1 MQGRLPFR
9 KTKETYKTMESK
21 SILIL
26 LVVILLSSSCK
37 SKKLIETTKVD
48 SVITTV
54 QKVELATDSSD
65 IETTEEIAYVF
76 DTLVNHQVTPLEAI
90 RGDYKYKLKA
100 IHIKRHIKE
109 RKRLQSLKIDKKENK
124 AIKVD
129 KTTIQEEKPKGNNT
143 LLYLLG
149 IGIVVYLILK
159 KL

>member
-1 MQGRLPFR
+1 M
-9 KTKETYKTMESK
+9 
-21 SILIL
+21 
-26 LVVILLSSSCK
+26 VVILLSSSCK
-37 SKKLIETTKVD
+37 SKKLVETTKVD
-48 SVITTV
+48 SVVTIV

-65 IETTEEIAYVF
+65 IETTEEIAYIF

-90 RGDYKYKLKA
+90 RGDYKHKLKA

-143 LLYLLG
+143 LLLILG
-149 IGIVVYLILK
+149 IGVVVYLILK

>member
-1 MQGRLPFR
+1 MDAN
-9 KTKETYKTMESK
+9 KIIYV
-21 SILIL
+21 
-26 LVVILLSSSCK
+26 LVVILLLSSCK
-37 SKKLIETTKVD
+37 SKKLVETTKVD
-48 SVITTV
+48 SVVTIV

-129 KTTIQEEKPKGNNT
+129 KTTIQEEKPK
-143 LLYLLG
+143 
-149 IGIVVYLILK
+149 
-159 KL
+159 

>member
-1 MQGRLPFR
+1 
-9 KTKETYKTMESK
+9 
-21 SILIL
+21 

-37 SKKLIETTKVD
+37 SKKLVETTKVD
-48 SVITTV
+48 SVITIV

-65 IETTEEIAYVF
+65 IETTEEIAYIF

-90 RGDYKYKLKA
+90 RGDYKHKLKA

-143 LLYLLG
+143 LLLILG

>member
-1 MQGRLPFR
+1 M
-9 KTKETYKTMESK
+9 
-21 SILIL
+21 
-26 LVVILLSSSCK
+26 VVIILSSSCK
-37 SKKLIETTKVD
+37 SKKLVETTKVD
-48 SVITTV
+48 SVITIV

-65 IETTEEIAYVF
+65 IETTEEIAYIF

-90 RGDYKYKLKA
+90 RGDYKHKLKA
-100 IHIKRHIKE
+100 IYIKRHIKE

>member
-1 MQGRLPFR
+1 
-9 KTKETYKTMESK
+9 MESK
-21 SILIL
+21 SITIL

-37 SKKLIETTKVD
+37 SKKLVETTKVD
-48 SVITTV
+48 SVITLV

-109 RKRLQSLKIDKKENK
+109 KKRLQSLKIDKKENK

>member
-1 MQGRLPFR
+1 
-9 KTKETYKTMESK
+9 MESK
-21 SILIL
+21 SVIIL

-37 SKKLIETTKVD
+37 SKKLVETTKVD
-48 SVITTV
+48 SVVTIV

-65 IETTEEIAYVF
+65 IETTEEIAYIF

-90 RGDYKYKLKA
+90 RGDYKHKLKA

-109 RKRLQSLKIDKKENK
+109 KKRLQSLKIDKKENK

-143 LLYLLG
+143 LLLILG
-149 IGIVVYLILK
+149 IGVVVYLILK

>member
-1 MQGRLPFR
+1 
-9 KTKETYKTMESK
+9 MESK
-21 SILIL
+21 SIIIL

-37 SKKLIETTKVD
+37 SKKLVETTKVD
-48 SVITTV
+48 SVITIV

-90 RGDYKYKLKA
+90 RGDYKHKLKA
-100 IHIKRHIKE
+100 IYIKRHIKE

-143 LLYLLG
+143 LLIILG
-149 IGIVVYLILK
+149 IGVVVYLILK

>member
-1 MQGRLPFR
+1 MVV
-9 KTKETYKTMESK
+9 
-21 SILIL
+21 IIL
-26 LVVILLSSSCK
+26 LSSCK
-37 SKKLIETTKVD
+37 SKKLVETTKVD
-48 SVITTV
+48 SVITVV

-109 RKRLQSLKIDKKENK
+109 RKRLQSLKIDKKEDK
-124 AIKVD
+124 AIKVQ
-129 KTTIQEEKPKGNNT
+129 KVSTLEEKPKNNT
-143 LLYLLG
+143 TLFLILG
-149 IGIVVYLILK
+149 IAIAVYLILK

>member
-1 MQGRLPFR
+1 M
-9 KTKETYKTMESK
+9 
-21 SILIL
+21 
-26 LVVILLSSSCK
+26 VVILLSSSCK
-37 SKKLIETTKVD
+37 SKKLVETTKVD
-48 SVITTV
+48 SVITIV

-65 IETTEEIAYVF
+65 IETTEEIAYIF

-90 RGDYKYKLKA
+90 RGDYKHKLKA

-109 RKRLQSLKIDKKENK
+109 RKRLQSLKIYKKENK

-149 IGIVVYLILK
+149 IGVVVYLILK

>member
-1 MQGRLPFR
+1 
-9 KTKETYKTMESK
+9 
-21 SILIL
+21 

-37 SKKLIETTKVD
+37 SKKLVETTKVD
-48 SVITTV
+48 SVITIV

-65 IETTEEIAYVF
+65 IETTEEIAYIF

-90 RGDYKYKLKA
+90 RGDYKHKLKA

-149 IGIVVYLILK
+149 IGVVVYLILK

>member
-1 MQGRLPFR
+1 MVA
-9 KTKETYKTMESK
+9 KKI
-21 SILIL
+21 ILG
-26 LVVILLSSSCK
+26 LVVILLLSSCK
-37 SKKLIETTKVD
+37 SKKLVETTKVD
-48 SVITTV
+48 SVITVV

-109 RKRLQSLKIDKKENK
+109 RKRLQSLKIDKKEDK
-124 AIKVD
+124 AIKVQ
-129 KTTIQEEKPKGNNT
+129 KVSTIEEKPKNNT
-143 LLYLLG
+143 TLFLILG
-149 IGIVVYLILK
+149 IAIAVYLILK

>member
-1 MQGRLPFR
+1 M
-9 KTKETYKTMESK
+9 
-21 SILIL
+21 
-26 LVVILLSSSCK
+26 VVILLSSSCK
-37 SKKLIETTKVD
+37 SKKLVETTKVD
-48 SVITTV
+48 SVVTIV

-65 IETTEEIAYVF
+65 IETTEEIAYIF

-90 RGDYKYKLKA
+90 RGDYKHKLKA

-124 AIKVD
+124 AIKVN

-149 IGIVVYLILK
+149 IGVVVYLILK

>member
-1 MQGRLPFR
+1 M
-9 KTKETYKTMESK
+9 
-21 SILIL
+21 
-26 LVVILLSSSCK
+26 VVILLSSCK
-37 SKKLIETTKVD
+37 SKKLVETTKVD
-48 SVITTV
+48 SVITIV

-65 IETTEEIAYVF
+65 IETTEEIAYIF

-90 RGDYKYKLKA
+90 RGDYKHKLKA

-129 KTTIQEEKPKGNNT
+129 KNTIQEEKPKGNNT

-149 IGIVVYLILK
+149 IGVVVYLILK

>member
-1 MQGRLPFR
+1 
-9 KTKETYKTMESK
+9 MESK
-21 SILIL
+21 RIIFV
-26 LVVILLSSSCK
+26 LVVILLLSSCK
-37 SKKLIETTKVD
+37 SKKLVETTKVD
-48 SVITTV
+48 SVITLV

-129 KTTIQEEKPKGNNT
+129 KTTIQEEKPKNNT
-143 LLYLLG
+143 TLFLILG
-149 IGIVVYLILK
+149 IAIAVYLILK

>member
-1 MQGRLPFR
+1 M
-9 KTKETYKTMESK
+9 
-21 SILIL
+21 
-26 LVVILLSSSCK
+26 VVILLSSSCK

-129 KTTIQEEKPKGNNT
+129 KTTIQEEKPKNNT
-143 LLYLLG
+143 TLFLILG
-149 IGIVVYLILK
+149 IAIAVYLILK

>member
-1 MQGRLPFR
+1 M
-9 KTKETYKTMESK
+9 
-21 SILIL
+21 
-26 LVVILLSSSCK
+26 VVILLSSSCK
-37 SKKLIETTKVD
+37 SKKLVETTKVD
-48 SVITTV
+48 SVITLV

-109 RKRLQSLKIDKKENK
+109 KKRLQSLKIAKAENK
-124 AIKVD
+124 AIKID
-129 KTTIQEEKPKGNNT
+129 KTVIQEEKPKGNNT
-143 LLYLLG
+143 LLLILG
-149 IGIVVYLILK
+149 IGVVVYLILK

>member
-1 MQGRLPFR
+1 MVA
-9 KTKETYKTMESK
+9 KKI
-21 SILIL
+21 ILG
-26 LVVILLSSSCK
+26 LVVILLLSSCK
-37 SKKLIETTKVD
+37 SKKLVETTKVD
-48 SVITTV
+48 SVITVV

-143 LLYLLG
+143 LLLILG
-149 IGIVVYLILK
+149 IGIVVYIILK

>member
-1 MQGRLPFR
+1 M
-9 KTKETYKTMESK
+9 
-21 SILIL
+21 
-26 LVVILLSSSCK
+26 VVILLSSSCK
-37 SKKLIETTKVD
+37 SKKLVETTKID
-48 SVITTV
+48 SVITVV

-109 RKRLQSLKIDKKENK
+109 RKRLQRLKIVKKENK

-143 LLYLLG
+143 LLLILG
-149 IGIVVYLILK
+149 IGVVVYLILK

>member
-1 MQGRLPFR
+1 MVAKRIIFV
-9 KTKETYKTMESK
+9 M
-21 SILIL
+21 
-26 LVVILLSSSCK
+26 VVILLLSSCK
-37 SKKLIETTKVD
+37 SKKLVETTKVD
-48 SVITTV
+48 SVITVV

-124 AIKVD
+124 AIKVQ
-129 KTTIQEEKPKGNNT
+129 KVSTIEEKPKNNT
-143 LLYLLG
+143 TLFLILG
-149 IGIVVYLILK
+149 IAIAVYLILK

>member
-1 MQGRLPFR
+1 
-9 KTKETYKTMESK
+9 MESK
-21 SILIL
+21 SITIL
-26 LVVILLSSSCK
+26 LVVILLLSSCK
-37 SKKLIETTKVD
+37 SRKLVETTKVD
-48 SVITTV
+48 SVITVV

-149 IGIVVYLILK
+149 IGVVVYLILK

>member
-1 MQGRLPFR
+1 
-9 KTKETYKTMESK
+9 MESK
-21 SILIL
+21 SVIVL

-37 SKKLIETTKVD
+37 SKKLVETTKVD
-48 SVITTV
+48 SVITVV

-90 RGDYKYKLKA
+90 RGDYKHKLKA

-143 LLYLLG
+143 LLLILG

>member
-1 MQGRLPFR
+1 MVAKRI
-9 KTKETYKTMESK
+9 
-21 SILIL
+21 ILG
-26 LVVILLSSSCK
+26 LVVILLLSSCK
-37 SKKLIETTKVD
+37 SKKLVETTKVD
-48 SVITTV
+48 SVITIV

-124 AIKVD
+124 AIKID
-129 KTTIQEEKPKGNNT
+129 KTVVQEEKPKGNNT
-143 LLYLLG
+143 LFLILG
-149 IGIVVYLILK
+149 IGVVVYLILK

>member
-1 MQGRLPFR
+1 
-9 KTKETYKTMESK
+9 MESK
-21 SILIL
+21 SVIIL

-37 SKKLIETTKVD
+37 SKKLVETTKVD
-48 SVITTV
+48 SVITIV

-65 IETTEEIAYVF
+65 IETTEEIAYIF

-109 RKRLQSLKIDKKENK
+109 RKRLQSLKIAKVENK
-124 AIKVD
+124 AIKID
-129 KTTIQEEKPKGNNT
+129 KTVVQEEKPKGNNT
-143 LLYLLG
+143 LLIILG
-149 IGIVVYLILK
+149 IGVVVYLIVK

>member
-1 MQGRLPFR
+1 MV
-9 KTKETYKTMESK
+9 TKR
-21 SILIL
+21 IIFG
-26 LVVILLSSSCK
+26 LVVILLLSSCK
-37 SKKLIETTKVD
+37 SKKLVETTKVD
-48 SVITTV
+48 SVITVV

-65 IETTEEIAYVF
+65 IETTEEIAYIF

-149 IGIVVYLILK
+149 IGVVVYLILK

>member
-1 MQGRLPFR
+1 MVAKRI
-9 KTKETYKTMESK
+9 
-21 SILIL
+21 ILG
-26 LVVILLSSSCK
+26 LVVIILLSSCK
-37 SKKLIETTKVD
+37 SRKLVETTKVD
-48 SVITTV
+48 SVITVV

-65 IETTEEIAYVF
+65 IETTEEIAYIF

-90 RGDYKYKLKA
+90 RGDYKHKLKA

-124 AIKVD
+124 AIKID
-129 KTTIQEEKPKGNNT
+129 KTVVQEEKPKGNNT

-149 IGIVVYLILK
+149 IGVVVYLILK

>member
-1 MQGRLPFR
+1 
-9 KTKETYKTMESK
+9 MESK
-21 SILIL
+21 SVIVLM
-26 LVVILLSSSCK
+26 VVILLSSSCK
-37 SKKLIETTKVD
+37 SKKLVETTKVD
-48 SVITTV
+48 SVVTIV

-65 IETTEEIAYVF
+65 IETTEEIAYIF

-90 RGDYKYKLKA
+90 RGDYKHKLKA

-149 IGIVVYLILK
+149 IGVVVYLILK

>member
-1 MQGRLPFR
+1 MVIKRI
-9 KTKETYKTMESK
+9 
-21 SILIL
+21 ILG
-26 LVVILLSSSCK
+26 LVVILLLSSCK
-37 SKKLIETTKVD
+37 SKKLVETTKID

-90 RGDYKYKLKA
+90 RGDYKHKLKA

-149 IGIVVYLILK
+149 IGVVVYLILK

>member
-1 MQGRLPFR
+1 M
-9 KTKETYKTMESK
+9 
-21 SILIL
+21 
-26 LVVILLSSSCK
+26 VVILLLSSCK
-37 SKKLIETTKVD
+37 SKKLVETTKVD
-48 SVITTV
+48 SVITVV

-90 RGDYKYKLKA
+90 RGDYKHKLKA

-129 KTTIQEEKPKGNNT
+129 KTIIQEEKPKNNT
-143 LLYLLG
+143 TLFLILG
-149 IGIVVYLILK
+149 IAIAVYLILK

>member
-1 MQGRLPFR
+1 M
-9 KTKETYKTMESK
+9 
-21 SILIL
+21 
-26 LVVILLSSSCK
+26 VVILLLSSCK
-37 SKKLIETTKVD
+37 SKKLVETTKVD
-48 SVITTV
+48 SVITVV

-129 KTTIQEEKPKGNNT
+129 KTTIQGEKPKGNNT
-143 LLYLLG
+143 LLLILG
-149 IGIVVYLILK
+149 IGIVIYLILK

>member
-1 MQGRLPFR
+1 MVAKRIIFG
-9 KTKETYKTMESK
+9 
-21 SILIL
+21 
-26 LVVILLSSSCK
+26 LVVILLLSSCK
-37 SKKLIETTKVD
+37 SKKLVETTKVD
-48 SVITTV
+48 SVITVV

-109 RKRLQSLKIDKKENK
+109 RKRLQSLKIDKKEDK

-129 KTTIQEEKPKGNNT
+129 KTTIQEEKPKNNT
-143 LLYLLG
+143 TLFLILG
-149 IGIVVYLILK
+149 IAIAVYLILK

>member
-1 MQGRLPFR
+1 
-9 KTKETYKTMESK
+9 MESK
-21 SILIL
+21 RIIFV

-37 SKKLIETTKVD
+37 SKKLVETTKVD
-48 SVITTV
+48 SVITVV

-65 IETTEEIAYVF
+65 IETTEEVSYVF

>member
-1 MQGRLPFR
+1 M
-9 KTKETYKTMESK
+9 
-21 SILIL
+21 
-26 LVVILLSSSCK
+26 VVILLSSSCK
-37 SKKLIETTKVD
+37 SKKLVETTKVD
-48 SVITTV
+48 SVVTIV

-65 IETTEEIAYVF
+65 IETTEEIAYIF

-90 RGDYKYKLKA
+90 RGDYKHKLKA
-100 IHIKRHIKE
+100 IYIKRHIKE

-149 IGIVVYLILK
+149 IGVVVYLILK

>member
-1 MQGRLPFR
+1 MVAKRI
-9 KTKETYKTMESK
+9 
-21 SILIL
+21 ILG
-26 LVVILLSSSCK
+26 LVVILLLSSCK
-37 SKKLIETTKVD
+37 SKKLVETTKVD
-48 SVITTV
+48 SVITVV

-65 IETTEEIAYVF
+65 IETTEEIAYIF

-90 RGDYKYKLKA
+90 RGDYKHKLKA

-129 KTTIQEEKPKGNNT
+129 KTTIQEEKPKGNDT

-149 IGIVVYLILK
+149 IGVVVYLILK

>member
-1 MQGRLPFR
+1 MVAKRI
-9 KTKETYKTMESK
+9 
-21 SILIL
+21 ILG
-26 LVVILLSSSCK
+26 LVVILLLSSCK
-37 SKKLIETTKVD
+37 SRKTIETTKID

-129 KTTIQEEKPKGNNT
+129 KTVIQEEKPKGNNT

-149 IGIVVYLILK
+149 IGIVVYIILK

>member
-1 MQGRLPFR
+1 MVAKRI
-9 KTKETYKTMESK
+9 
-21 SILIL
+21 ILG
-26 LVVILLSSSCK
+26 LVVILLLSSCK
-37 SKKLIETTKVD
+37 SKKLVETTKVD
-48 SVITTV
+48 SVVTIV

-143 LLYLLG
+143 LLIILG
-149 IGIVVYLILK
+149 IGVVVYLIIK

>member
-1 MQGRLPFR
+1 M
-9 KTKETYKTMESK
+9 
-21 SILIL
+21 
-26 LVVILLSSSCK
+26 VVILLSSSCK
-37 SKKLIETTKVD
+37 SKKLVETTKID
-48 SVITTV
+48 SVITVV

-143 LLYLLG
+143 LLLILG

>member
-1 MQGRLPFR
+1 
-9 KTKETYKTMESK
+9 MESK
-21 SILIL
+21 SVIIL
-26 LVVILLSSSCK
+26 LVVILLSSCK
-37 SKKLIETTKVD
+37 SKKLVETTKVD

-109 RKRLQSLKIDKKENK
+109 RKRLQSLKIAKAENK
-124 AIKVD
+124 AIKID
-129 KTTIQEEKPKGNNT
+129 KTVIQEEKPKGNNT
-143 LLYLLG
+143 LLLILG
-149 IGIVVYLILK
+149 IGVVVYLILK

>member
-1 MQGRLPFR
+1 M
-9 KTKETYKTMESK
+9 
-21 SILIL
+21 
-26 LVVILLSSSCK
+26 VVILLSSSCK
-37 SKKLIETTKVD
+37 SKKLVETIKVD
-48 SVITTV
+48 SVITLV

-65 IETTEEIAYVF
+65 IETTEEIAYIF

-90 RGDYKYKLKA
+90 RGDYKHKLKA

-129 KTTIQEEKPKGNNT
+129 KTTIQEEKPKGNNI
-143 LLYLLG
+143 LLLILG

>member
-1 MQGRLPFR
+1 M
-9 KTKETYKTMESK
+9 
-21 SILIL
+21 
-26 LVVILLSSSCK
+26 VVILLLSSCK
-37 SKKLIETTKVD
+37 SKKLVETTKVD

-124 AIKVD
+124 AIKVQ
-129 KTTIQEEKPKGNNT
+129 KVSTIEEKPKNNT
-143 LLYLLG
+143 TLFLILG
-149 IGIVVYLILK
+149 IAIAVYLILK

>member
-1 MQGRLPFR
+1 MVAKRIIFV
-9 KTKETYKTMESK
+9 
-21 SILIL
+21 
-26 LVVILLSSSCK
+26 LVVILLLSSCK

-48 SVITTV
+48 SVITVV

-90 RGDYKYKLKA
+90 RGDYKYKLKE

-124 AIKVD
+124 AIKVQ
-129 KTTIQEEKPKGNNT
+129 KVSTIEEKPKNNT
-143 LLYLLG
+143 TLFLILG
-149 IGIVVYLILK
+149 IAIAVYLILK